1 MNAKSIAKEV
11 KFILVNTYNKTV
23 FKVTSTGYCVVVTW
37 AGGPTAYEVG
47 QKVSYLGDV
56 KLHRA

>member
-1 MNAKSIAKEV
+1 MNTKSIAKEV
-11 KFILVNTYNKTV
+11 KFILVNTYTKSV

-37 AGGPTAYEVG
+37 AGGPTVYEVG
-47 QKVSYLGDV
+47 QSVKHLGDV